1 MTTFGT
7 ITEFHGTSQDML
19 MCYFKAN
26 DITVE
31 KKRSAI
37 FLPVVGDEIYTLLRG
52 LVAPQSPRDIKLYEL
67 LKHLAKHFALDTT
80 L

>member
-1 MTTFGT
+1 
-7 ITEFHGTSQDML
+7 

-37 FLPVVGDEIYTLLRG
+37 FLSVVGDEIYTLLRE
-52 LVAPQSPRDIKLYEL
+52 LVAPESPRDIKLDEH
-67 LKHLAKHFALDTT
+67 LKHLAKHLTPDTNT
-80 L
+80 IVEHYRFYN